1 MDRRIKYTK
10 SAIKEAFLSL
20 LEYKELN
27 KITVSELC
35 QLADVNRAT
44 FYRYYLDI
52 YDLFDKI
59 QEEFVDELKLAI
71 NNDDSSKYTV
81 ATFSHG
87 LLEVLLKEKKLA
99 KIMFKTNNKLLFLD
113 DILEITY
120 DICYNNWKADLPDVD
135 PQDVEYATIFIFNG
149 ALGIINYWITNNF
162 EKDVNEI
169 AQLIENL
176 SYRGIRELI
185 YKK

>member
-1 MDRRIKYTK
+1 M
-10 SAIKEAFLSL
+10 
-20 LEYKELN
+20 
-27 KITVSELC
+27 
-35 QLADVNRAT
+35 
-44 FYRYYLDI
+44 
-52 YDLFDKI
+52 
-59 QEEFVDELKLAI
+59 
-71 NNDDSSKYTV
+71 
-81 ATFSHG
+81 
-87 LLEVLLKEKKLA
+87 
-99 KIMFKTNNKLLFLD
+99 
-113 DILEITY
+113 
-120 DICYNNWKADLPDVD
+120 PDVD

>member
-10 SAIKEAFLSL
+10 KAIKESFFNL

-59 QEEFVDELKLAI
+59 QEEFVEELKAAI
-71 NNDDSSKYTV
+71 NNSPSKYTV
-81 ATFSHG
+81 ATFCHG

-99 KIMFKTNNKLLFLD
+99 KIIFKNNNNLLFLD
-113 DILEITY
+113 DILEIAY
-120 DICYNNWKADLPDVD
+120 ENCYNNWKADLPDVKS
-135 PQDVEYATIFIFNG
+135 QDVEYATIFIFNG
-149 ALGIINYWITNNF
+149 ALGIINYWITNDF
-162 EKDVNEI
+162 EKDIMEI
-169 AQLIENL
+169 SQLIESL
-176 SYRGIRELI
+176 SYRGIREFI
-185 YKK
+185 YKR